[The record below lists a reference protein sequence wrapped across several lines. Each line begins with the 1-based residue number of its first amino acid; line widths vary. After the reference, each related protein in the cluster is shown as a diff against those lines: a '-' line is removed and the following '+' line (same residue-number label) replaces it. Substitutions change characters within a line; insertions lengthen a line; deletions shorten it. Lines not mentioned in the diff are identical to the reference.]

1 MNWRNALEDNILT
14 KRPLV
19 VLTGPTA
26 VGKTALSIRLAK
38 EINGEIIS
46 ADSMQVYKH
55 MNIGTAKITFDDM
68 QGIPHHLIDIL
79 EPTEDFNVS
88 LFQKYAKKCINDI
101 YSRGHIPI
109 LVGGTGFYI
118 QAVLNE
124 ISFTEHPIDTKL
136 RNELFL
142 FADIHGAEALHKRL
156 QELDNK
162 AAANIHPNNIKRVV
176 RAIEYCIQ
184 TNTKFSE
191 HNEIESKRQSPYLYA
206 YFVLTKNR
214 DELYHAINQ
223 RVDAMTEMGLV
234 SEVEQLLQQ
243 GCTIDMVSMKGLG
256 YKEIIGALNG
266 QYSIDRK
273 SVV

>member
-1 MNWRNALEDNILT
+1 M
-14 KRPLV
+14 
-19 VLTGPTA
+19 
-26 VGKTALSIRLAK
+26 
-38 EINGEIIS
+38 
-46 ADSMQVYKH
+46 
-55 MNIGTAKITFDDM
+55 
-68 QGIPHHLIDIL
+68 
-79 EPTEDFNVS
+79 
-88 LFQKYAKKCINDI
+88 LFR
-101 YSRGHIPI
+101 S
-109 LVGGTGFYI
+109 
-118 QAVLNE
+118 
-124 ISFTEHPIDTKL
+124 
-136 RNELFL
+136 
-142 FADIHGAEALHKRL
+142 
-156 QELDNK
+156 
-162 AAANIHPNNIKRVV
+162 NIHPNNIKRVV

-266 QYSIDRK
+266 QYSIEDAFHKLKQETRHFAKRQLTWFRRERDVIWEDK
-273 SVV
+273 SKHSEDEILQHILQILKEKGIGMN